1 MARPLTP
8 AATDIDLRA
17 VWRVTT
23 PAIEADAIAFWQRLS
38 LLPPDVDPA
47 KRAKELAAVAYR
59 DGELVGVMTAAL
71 QQVDAVR
78 ARLAMIRA
86 AVDPAHRQTHVVM
99 ALLLCARATI
109 ERWSYTHPEE
119 KVAGLGAI
127 LQSRDLVER
136 QRQPFWPQSRLGL
149 AGYTA
154 DGSQFRI
161 SWFDDFVLD

>member
-23 PAIEADAIAFWQRLS
+23 PAIEADAIAFWQRHG
-38 LLPPDVDPA
+38 LLAPDVDPA

-71 QQVDAVR
+71 QRVEAVR

-86 AVDPAHRQTHVVM
+86 AVDPAHRHTHVVM
-99 ALLLCARATI
+99 ALLLCTRATI
-109 ERWSYTHPEE
+109 ERWSYAHAEE
-119 KVAGLGAI
+119 RVAGLGAI
-127 LQSRDLVER
+127 IQSSDLAER